1 MALRCDAV
9 EFDAGRRIL
18 SVKSSNLGILT
29 ANLWD
34 FIRRRRNRRWIPGF
48 WFRDGQFEGGD

>member
-1 MALRCDAV
+1 MLRCDAV

-18 SVKSSNLGILT
+18 SLKSSNLGILT